1 MLKAA
6 AIGVGS
12 MGKNHARVLR
22 EMENEVDLVAVS
34 DANARIAETIGK
46 RLGVASYTDYV
57 QMVEQLQPDLVTLA
71 VPTSLHCEIGCDL
84 LERGINVLI
93 EKPIAGTL
101 EEGRKLIDT
110 ASRAGVV
117 LAVGH
122 IERFNPAVVELR
134 RRIREGQMG
143 RIYQIH
149 AERLSPY
156 PARINDAGVL
166 LDLATHD
173 IDLLRYLVDEEIVRL
188 YGETVQSI
196 NSDREDAFN
205 GIMRFRSGAVG
216 VLNVNWITPKKVRRL
231 TVTGARGLF
240 ECDLLSQELYFYE
253 NAVGPSQWDTLS
265 VLRGVSEGNVLGI
278 RIQRQEPL
286 AAEIADFVRAVRTQ
300 SEPTVTGADG
310 LETLHIV
317 MEFIQSGKG
326 IELIHN
332 GRSSLPALEEEA
344 EISCAQ

>member
-22 EMENEVDLVAVS
+22 EMENEVELVAVS
-34 DANARIAETIGK
+34 DTNAGIAGTIGK
-46 RLGVASYTDYV
+46 RLGVADYADYV
-57 QMVEQLQPDLVTLA
+57 EMVERLQPDLVTLA

-84 LERGINVLI
+84 LERGVSVLI

-110 ASRAGVV
+110 ASRSGVV

-122 IERFNPAVVELR
+122 IERFNPAVMELR
-134 RRIREGQMG
+134 RRIREGQIG
-143 RIYQIH
+143 RIYKIK

-156 PARINDAGVL
+156 PSRISDAGVV
-166 LDLATHD
+166 LDLASHD
-173 IDLLRYLVDEEIVRL
+173 IDLLRYLVDEDITRL

-216 VLNVNWITPKKVRRL
+216 VLDVNWITPKKVRRL

-253 NAVGPSQWDTLS
+253 NAVGPSQWDALS
-265 VLRGVSEGNVLGI
+265 ILRGVSEGNVLGI
-278 RIQRQEPL
+278 RIQRHEPL

-310 LETLHIV
+310 LETLHIA
-317 MEFIQSGKG
+317 MEFIKSGNC
-326 IELIHN
+326 IELVHN
-332 GRSSLPALEEEA
+332 GQSSLPGVKEEA
-344 EISCAQ
+344 KIHCAQ